1 MTRAETTGLRERTRR
16 AVRAELAELALG
28 LFVEHGYERTTVED
42 IAAAAGL
49 SKRSFFRYFPTKEDV
64 LFGDVDE
71 LADQI
76 ADAIRERPAGEDPWT
91 CLHLVLRDWEG
102 RIHAAQRELTGLRLI
117 ETTPALRA
125 RLHQKRDELR
135 ARIATALRERPGSTL
150 DAFTA
155 DLLTA
160 AAGAALDAAAREW
173 LRSDGTADRSALIAE
188 AFAVLSPHP
197 AKPAPA

>member
-28 LFVEHGYERTTVED
+28 LFVERGYERTTVED

-49 SKRSFFRYFPTKEDV
+49 SRRSFFRYFPTKEDV

-71 LADQI
+71 LAEQI
-76 ADAIRERPAGEDPWT
+76 AEDIRARPGDEDAWA
-91 CLHLVLRDWEG
+91 CLHAVLRDWEP
-102 RIHAAQRELTGLRLI
+102 RVHAAQRELTGLRLI

-135 ARIATALRERPGSTL
+135 DRIAAALRERPGAPL

-160 AAGAALDAAAREW
+160 AAGAALDAVAREW
-173 LRSDGTADRSALIAE
+173 LRSDGTADRAALIDQ
-188 AFAVLSPHP
+188 AFTLLTPRP
-197 AKPAPA
+197 

>member
-28 LFVEHGYERTTVED
+28 LFVERGYERTTVED
-42 IAAAAGL
+42 IAAAAGV
-49 SKRSFFRYFPTKEDV
+49 SRRSFFRYFPTKEDV

-71 LADQI
+71 LAEQI
-76 ADAIRERPAGEDPWT
+76 AEDIRARPGDEDAWA
-91 CLHLVLRDWEG
+91 CLHAVLRDWEP

-135 ARIATALRERPGSTL
+135 DRISAALCERPSPLL

-160 AAGAALDAAAREW
+160 AAGAALDAVAREW
-173 LRSDGTADRSALIAE
+173 LRSDGTADRAALIDH
-188 AFAVLSPHP
+188 AFTLLTPRP
-197 AKPAPA
+197 

>member
-1 MTRAETTGLRERTRR
+1 MTRAETMGLRERTRR

-28 LFVEHGYERTTVED
+28 LFIERGYERTTVED

-64 LFGDVDE
+64 LFGDVDD
-71 LADQI
+71 LAERV
-76 ADAIRERPAGEDPWT
+76 ADDIRSRPCDGDAWA
-91 CLHLVLRDWEG
+91 CLHAVLRDWEP
-102 RIHAAQRELTGLRLI
+102 RIHAAQRDLTGMRLI

-135 ARIATALRERPGSTL
+135 DRISAALRERPGAPL
-150 DAFTA
+150 DTFTA

-173 LRSDGTADRSALIAE
+173 VRSDGTADRAALIDQ
-188 AFAVLSPHP
+188 AFILL
-197 AKPAPA
+197 APRL

>member
-1 MTRAETTGLRERTRR
+1 MTRAETMGLRERTRR

-28 LFVEHGYERTTVED
+28 LFIERGYEGTTVED

-71 LADQI
+71 LAGRI
-76 ADAIRERPAGEDPWT
+76 ADDLRSRPCDGTAWE
-91 CLHLVLRDWEG
+91 CLHAVLSEWEP
-102 RIHAAQRELTGLRLI
+102 RIHAAQRDLTGMRLI

-135 ARIATALRERPGSTL
+135 DRISAALRERPGASL

-160 AAGAALDAAAREW
+160 AAGAALDVAAREW
-173 LRSDGTADRSALIAE
+173 LRSDGTADRAALIDQ
-188 AFAVLSPHP
+188 AFTLL
-197 AKPAPA
+197 APRL

>member
-1 MTRAETTGLRERTRR
+1 MTRAETTGPRERTRR
-16 AVRAELAELALG
+16 AVRAGLAELALG
-28 LFVEHGYERTTVED
+28 LFVERGYERTTVED

-64 LFGDVDE
+64 LFADVEE
-71 LADQI
+71 LADRI

-91 CLHLVLRDWEG
+91 CLHMVLRDWGG
-102 RIHAAQRELTGLRLI
+102 RVHAARHDLTGLRLI

-125 RLHQKRDELR
+125 RLHQKRDAMR
-135 ARIATALRERPGSTL
+135 SSIATALRERPGSTL

-173 LRSDGTADRSALIAE
+173 LRCDGDADRSALIDE
-188 AFAVLSPHP
+188 AFAALSPRL
-197 AKPAPA
+197 AEPAPA

>member
-28 LFVEHGYERTTVED
+28 LFVERGYERTTVED

-49 SKRSFFRYFPTKEDV
+49 SRRSFFRYFPTKEDV

-71 LADQI
+71 LAEQI
-76 ADAIRERPAGEDPWT
+76 ADDIRARPGDEDVWA
-91 CLHLVLRDWEG
+91 CLHAVLRDWEP

-135 ARIATALRERPGSTL
+135 DRISAALRGRPGTPL
-150 DAFTA
+150 DTFTA

-160 AAGAALDAAAREW
+160 AAGAALDAVAREW
-173 LRSDGTADRSALIAE
+173 LRSDGTADRATLIDQ
-188 AFAVLSPHP
+188 AFTLL
-197 AKPAPA
+197 APRP

>member
-1 MTRAETTGLRERTRR
+1 MTRAEATGLRERTRR

-28 LFVEHGYERTTVED
+28 LFVQRGYERTTVED

-64 LFGDVDE
+64 LFGDVHD
-71 LADQI
+71 LAGQVAED
-76 ADAIRERPAGEDPWT
+76 IRARPGGEDAWT
-91 CLHLVLRDWEG
+91 CLHAVLRDWEG
-102 RIHAAQRELTGLRLI
+102 RIHVAQQELTGLRLI

-135 ARIATALRERPGSTL
+135 SQIAAALRERPGTSL

-160 AAGAALDAAAREW
+160 AAGAALDAVAREW
-173 LRSDGTADRSALIAE
+173 LRSDGTADRTALIDQ
-188 AFAVLSPHP
+188 AFTLLDPRS
-197 AKPAPA
+197 

>member
-1 MTRAETTGLRERTRR
+1 MRERTRR

-28 LFVEHGYERTTVED
+28 LFVERGYERTTVED

-49 SKRSFFRYFPTKEDV
+49 SRRSFFRYFPTKEDV

-71 LADQI
+71 LAEQI
-76 ADAIRERPAGEDPWT
+76 AEDIRARPGDEDAWA
-91 CLHLVLRDWEG
+91 CLHAVLRDWEP
-102 RIHAAQRELTGLRLI
+102 RVHAAQRELTGLRLI

-135 ARIATALRERPGSTL
+135 DRIAAALRERPGAPL

-160 AAGAALDAAAREW
+160 AAGAALDAVAREW
-173 LRSDGTADRSALIAE
+173 LRSDGTADRAALIDQ
-188 AFAVLSPHP
+188 AFTLLTPRP
-197 AKPAPA
+197 